1 MKRHTH
7 LGVYGVLVRN
17 NQVLLVRKGRGPHT
31 GKWDFPG
38 GTIEF
43 GETPY
48 ETLLREFE
56 EETGLTRLQGTI
68 RASFSY
74 TLIHSFQKNEL
85 EELHHIGILYDV
97 ELTSDGDELKTYGDG
112 QDSLGQSGLMCKN

>member
-56 EETGLTRLQGTI
+56 EETGLTRLQDDK
-68 RASFSY
+68 SFVFLY
-74 TLIHSFQKNEL
+74 TDSFFSEK
-85 EELHHIGILYDV
+85 
-97 ELTSDGDELKTYGDG
+97 
-112 QDSLGQSGLMCKN
+112 